1 MDKQMNEKT
10 TAGLEHLRDL
20 IDGVDQQLLHLLRKR
35 LDLVAQVGAVKH
47 AAGVPI
53 YAPQREA
60 SMLAKRRDEAQKMNV
75 SPQLIED
82 ILRRL
87 MRESYLNEKDVG
99 FKQIKQDLSHVVVV
113 GGQGK
118 LGQLFSQML
127 VLSGYEVK
135 SIDKNDWQDA
145 AAIFDGAGLVIVTVP
160 INVTCE
166 VIRDKLTQLPEN
178 CILADLT
185 SIKEAP
191 LAAMLAAHKGPV
203 VGLHPMFGPDV
214 GSLAKQVVVVC
225 HGRHQ
230 EAYQWLLQ
238 QIEIWGARIV
248 EAEAERHDK
257 AMQLVQAMRHFSTFV
272 YGVNLCKEE
281 ADIGNLLQFSSPI
294 YRLALAM
301 VGRLFA
307 QESTLY
313 ADIIFNNDESL
324 ALLKRFHVRF
334 GQALQLVEGED
345 KASFVLQFNQTKQ
358 WFGDYAKQCLMDS
371 KQLLL
376 KADDSQLLRK
386 TQVSNHDI

>member
-1 MDKQMNEKT
+1 MNEKT
-10 TAGLEHLRDL
+10 TADLENLRDL

-47 AAGVPI
+47 SAGVPI

-60 SMLAKRRDEAQKMNV
+60 SMLAKRRAEAQNMNV

-99 FKQIKQDLSHVVVV
+99 FKQVKQDLGHVVVV

-118 LGQLFSQML
+118 LGQLFTQML
-127 VLSGYEVK
+127 TLSGYKVK

-145 AAIFDGAGLVIVTVP
+145 NAIFDGAGLVIVTVP
-160 INVTCE
+160 INVTCD
-166 VIRDKLTQLPEN
+166 VIREKLTQLPSN

-185 SIKEAP
+185 SIKEKP

-225 HGRHQ
+225 HGRQ
-230 EAYQWLLQ
+230 PEAYQWLLQ

-248 EAEAERHDK
+248 EAEAERHDN

-272 YGVNLCKEE
+272 YGLNLCKEE
-281 ADIGNLLQFSSPI
+281 ADIDNLLQFSSPI
-294 YRLALAM
+294 YRLELAM

-307 QESTLY
+307 QDPELY
-313 ADIIFNNDESL
+313 ADIIFAQQGSQHAISDYLDNYRDAL
-324 ALLKRFHVRF
+324 AMLKSGNR
-334 GQALQLVEGED
+334 QE
-345 KASFVLQFNQTKQ
+345 FVTQFQRVAK
-358 WFGDYAKQCLMDS
+358 WFGDFAPQFQHESRAMLQSVNDM
-371 KQLLL
+371 
-376 KADDSQLLRK
+376 K
-386 TQVSNHDI
+386 TG

>member
-1 MDKQMNEKT
+1 MNEKT
-10 TAGLEHLRDL
+10 TADLENLRDL

-60 SMLAKRRDEAQKMNV
+60 SMLAKRRAEAENINV

-99 FKQIKQDLSHVVVV
+99 FKQVKQDLGHVVIV
-113 GGQGK
+113 GGEGK
-118 LGQLFSQML
+118 LGQLFTQML
-127 VLSGYEVK
+127 TLSGYKVN
-135 SIDKNDWQDA
+135 SIDKNDWQNAD
-145 AAIFDGAGLVIVTVP
+145 AIFDGAGLVIVTVP

-166 VIRDKLTQLPEN
+166 VIADKLTQLPEH

-185 SIKEAP
+185 SIKQKP
-191 LAAMLAAHKGPV
+191 LAAMLEAHKGPV

-225 HGRHQ
+225 HGREPQ
-230 EAYQWLLQ
+230 AYQWLLQ
-238 QIEIWGARIV
+238 QMEIWGARIV

-272 YGVNLCKEE
+272 YGLNLCKEE
-281 ADIGNLLQFSSPI
+281 ADIESLLQFSSPI
-294 YRLALAM
+294 YRLELAM

-307 QESTLY
+307 QDPELY
-313 ADIIFNNDESL
+313 ADIIFAQQGSQHAISDYLDNYRD
-324 ALLKRFHVRF
+324 ALTMLKAGNR
-334 GQALQLVEGED
+334 QE
-345 KASFVLQFNQTKQ
+345 FVTQFQRVAK
-358 WFGDYAKQCLMDS
+358 WFGDFAPQFQHESRAMLQSVNDM
-371 KQLLL
+371 
-376 KADDSQLLRK
+376 KAG
-386 TQVSNHDI
+386 

>member
-60 SMLAKRRDEAQKMNV
+60 SMLAKRRNEAQSMNI

-99 FKQIKQDLSHVVVV
+99 FKQVKQDLGHVVIV

-135 SIDKNDWQDA
+135 SIDKNDWQEA
-145 AAIFDGAGLVIVTVP
+145 AAIFSGAGLVIVTVP

-166 VIRDKLTQLPEN
+166 VIREKLTQLPDN

-185 SIKEAP
+185 SIKEEP
-191 LAAMLAAHKGPV
+191 VAAMLAAHSGPV

-230 EAYQWLLQ
+230 EAYQWLLE

-294 YRLALAM
+294 YRLELAM

-307 QESTLY
+307 QDPELY
-313 ADIIFNNDESL
+313 ADIIFAQAGSQHAISDYLDNYRD
-324 ALLKRFHVRF
+324 ALTMLQTGNR
-334 GQALQLVEGED
+334 QAFVE
-345 KASFVLQFNQTKQ
+345 QFQRVAK
-358 WFGDYAKQCLMDS
+358 WFGDFAPQFQHESRAMLQSVNDMKS
-371 KQLLL
+371 
-376 KADDSQLLRK
+376 S
-386 TQVSNHDI
+386 

>member
-60 SMLAKRRDEAQKMNV
+60 SMLAKRRNEAQSMNI

-99 FKQIKQDLSHVVVV
+99 FKQVKQDLGHVVIV

-135 SIDKNDWQDA
+135 SIDKNDWQEA

-166 VIRDKLTQLPEN
+166 VIREKLTQLPDN

-185 SIKEAP
+185 SIKEEP
-191 LAAMLAAHKGPV
+191 VAAMLAAHSGPV

-294 YRLALAM
+294 YRLELAM

-307 QESTLY
+307 QDSELY
-313 ADIIFNNDESL
+313 ADIIFAQAGSQHAISDYLDNYRD
-324 ALLKRFHVRF
+324 ALTMLQTGNR
-334 GQALQLVEGED
+334 QAFVE
-345 KASFVLQFNQTKQ
+345 QFQRVAK
-358 WFGDYAKQCLMDS
+358 WFGDFAPQFQHESRAMLQSVNDMKS
-371 KQLLL
+371 
-376 KADDSQLLRK
+376 S
-386 TQVSNHDI
+386 

>member
-60 SMLAKRRDEAQKMNV
+60 SMLAKRRNEAQSMNI

-99 FKQIKQDLSHVVVV
+99 FKQVKQDLGHVVIV

-135 SIDKNDWQDA
+135 SIDKNDWQEA
-145 AAIFDGAGLVIVTVP
+145 AAIFSGAGLVIVTVP

-166 VIRDKLTQLPEN
+166 VIREKLTQLPDN

-185 SIKEAP
+185 SIKEEP
-191 LAAMLAAHKGPV
+191 VAAMLAAHIGPV

-294 YRLALAM
+294 YRLELAM

-307 QESTLY
+307 QDPELY
-313 ADIIFNNDESL
+313 ADIIFAQAGSQHAISDYLDNYRD
-324 ALLKRFHVRF
+324 ALTMLQTGNR
-334 GQALQLVEGED
+334 QAFVE
-345 KASFVLQFNQTKQ
+345 QFQRVAK
-358 WFGDYAKQCLMDS
+358 WFGDFAPQFQHESRAMLQSVNDMKS
-371 KQLLL
+371 
-376 KADDSQLLRK
+376 S
-386 TQVSNHDI
+386 

>member
-60 SMLAKRRDEAQKMNV
+60 SMLAKRRNEAQSMNI

-99 FKQIKQDLSHVVVV
+99 FKQVKQDLGHVVIV

-135 SIDKNDWQDA
+135 SIDKNDWQEA
-145 AAIFDGAGLVIVTVP
+145 AAIFSGAGLVIVTVP

-166 VIRDKLTQLPEN
+166 VIREKLTQLPDN

-185 SIKEAP
+185 SIKEEP
-191 LAAMLAAHKGPV
+191 VAAMLAAHSGPV
-203 VGLHPMFGPDV
+203 VGLHPMFGSDV

-294 YRLALAM
+294 YRLELAM

-307 QESTLY
+307 QDPELY
-313 ADIIFNNDESL
+313 ADIIFAQAGSQHAISDYLDNYRD
-324 ALLKRFHVRF
+324 ALTMLQTGNR
-334 GQALQLVEGED
+334 QAFVE
-345 KASFVLQFNQTKQ
+345 QFQRVAK
-358 WFGDYAKQCLMDS
+358 WFGDFAPQFQHESRAMLQSVNDMKS
-371 KQLLL
+371 
-376 KADDSQLLRK
+376 S
-386 TQVSNHDI
+386 